1 MLKILNFYKYEK
13 INNDYIKKS
22 IEYNSK
28 DFIEKFYKYK
38 KMGRFTNQN
47 KKEEIKVKIE
57 NYVDEIIN
65 DKFLIENF
73 NKLFKL

>member
-1 MLKILNFYKYEK
+1 
-13 INNDYIKKS
+13 
-22 IEYNSK
+22 
-28 DFIEKFYKYK
+28 
-38 KMGRFTNQN
+38 MGRFTNQN

-73 NKLFKL
+73 NKLLKL